1 MIIIDKWPGLITNA
15 SPYGIP
21 PGAAVTAVNVQ
32 FLTPGEMTVRQG
44 HTAVTWSSL
53 TAGTEAVRVMFRAPC
68 KTTERLIYQD
78 AAGVIR
84 QAEGPS

>member
-1 MIIIDKWPGLITNA
+1 MIVIDKWPGLITNA

-44 HTAVTWSSL
+44 HAAVTWSSGA
-53 TAGTEAVRVMFRAPC
+53 TGASAVRVMFRAPC

-78 AAGVIR
+78 AAGVVR
-84 QAEGPS
+84 QLEGPS